1 MAQAKARPNIVQQE
15 VARLLIRGSGG
26 ALEVMPLERED
37 DLDLVASIPQDG
49 PGVLG
54 IRIETASRL
63 TEGRFGKWLVID
75 AVAPGAQF
83 QNDPRSVYIFGQF
96 PDGERAFTGSVF
108 VVPAAL
114 LQVRPGIK
122 GRSARIS
129 FRARLDAV
137 NQEWSNF
144 AVAPHQVGAQL
155 LDLLHDMPQYR
166 EQAA

>member
-15 VARLLIRGSGG
+15 VARLLIHGSGG
-26 ALEVMPLERED
+26 ALDVMPLERED
-37 DLDLVASIPQDG
+37 DLDLVASIPQAG

-96 PDGERAFTGSVF
+96 SAGEKAFTGSIF

-114 LQVRPGIK
+114 LQVRAGVK
-122 GRSARIS
+122 GRSPRIS

-137 NQEWSNF
+137 NQEWSDF
-144 AVAPHQVGAQL
+144 AFTPHEVGAHM

>member
-1 MAQAKARPNIVQQE
+1 MAQAKPRPNIVQQE

-26 ALEVMPLERED
+26 QLDVMPLERED

-54 IRIETASRL
+54 IRIETSSRL
-63 TEGRFGKWLVID
+63 TEGPFGKWLVID
-75 AVAPGAQF
+75 ALAPRVQF
-83 QNDPRSVYIFGQF
+83 QHDPRSVYIFGQF
-96 PDGERAFTGSVF
+96 SAGEKAFTGSVF

-114 LQVRPGIK
+114 LQVRPGLK

-137 NQEWSNF
+137 NQEWSDF
-144 AVAPHQVGAQL
+144 AFAPHEVGAHL